1 MQTHLYLV
9 RHAHSDYTPDERSR
23 PLSEQGV
30 KDARKVAESLN
41 TEGIERVI
49 SSPYK
54 RAIQTVEGISR
65 EINTGITLWEGFRER
80 LLSKEPLV
88 DFPAAVAKVWEEEHF
103 AFEGGESNQEARARG
118 IKEVQKLL
126 QQHAGE
132 RIAIG
137 THGNI
142 LALILNHFDSH
153 YGIDFWRQLE
163 MPDIYCL
170 SFEGLEL
177 KNVRRIPLSVKAI

>member
-9 RHAHSDYTPDERSR
+9 RHAHSDYTPDEKSR
-23 PLSEQGV
+23 PLSPKGA
-30 KDARKVAESLN
+30 KDARKVAVVLSK
-41 TEGIERVI
+41 EGVDRVI

-65 EINTGITLWEGFRER
+65 EINPEINQWEGFRER
-80 LLSKEPLV
+80 LLSTGPV
-88 DFPAAVAKVWEEEHF
+88 ADFQAAVAKVWEEEHF
-103 AFEGGESNQEARARG
+103 AFEGGESNQQARARG
-118 IKEVQKLL
+118 VKEIKKVL
-126 QQHAGE
+126 QQYAGE

-142 LALILNHFDSH
+142 LALILSHFDSC
-153 YGIDFWRQLE
+153 YGIEFWRQLE

-170 SFEGLEL
+170 SFDGLEL
-177 KNVRRIPLSVKAI
+177 KNVRRIPLGAKAI

>member
-9 RHAHSDYTPDERSR
+9 RHAHSDYTPDEKLR
-23 PLSEQGV
+23 PLSPKGE
-30 KDARKVAESLN
+30 KDARKVAEVLN
-41 TEGIERVI
+41 KEGMDRVI

-65 EINTGITLWEGFRER
+65 AINPEINLLEGFRER
-80 LLSKEPLV
+80 LLSAGPV
-88 DFPAAVAKVWEEEHF
+88 ADFQAAVAKVWEEEHF
-103 AFEGGESNQEARARG
+103 AFEGGESNQQARARG
-118 IKEVQKLL
+118 AKEIKKVLEQY
-126 QQHAGE
+126 AGE

-142 LALILNHFDSH
+142 LALILSHFDSR
-153 YGIDFWRQLE
+153 YGIEFWRQLE

-177 KNVRRIPLSVKAI
+177 KKVRRIPLDVKVT